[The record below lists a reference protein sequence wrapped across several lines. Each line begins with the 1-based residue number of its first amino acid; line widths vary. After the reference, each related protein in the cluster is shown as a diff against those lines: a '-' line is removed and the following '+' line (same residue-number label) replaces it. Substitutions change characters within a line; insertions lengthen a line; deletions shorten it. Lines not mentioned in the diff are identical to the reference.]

1 MNLPFPTCP
10 QSYGQF
16 LVLKALML
24 CCCSTNSPVVPFP
37 STPKSVKSS
46 MQMESLQLEF
56 MLSCPFF
63 LTQKKLYFFIVEL
76 FKDFILYLFLQKGYK
91 GKECSNCC
99 TCIIIPVSKN
109 SQPAFFLLR
118 FSRRL
123 QGQNHKYRVPS
134 FGNI

>member
-1 MNLPFPTCP
+1 MNLPIPTCP
-10 QSYGQF
+10 QSCGPF
-16 LVLKALML
+16 LVLQALML

-63 LTQKKLYFFIVEL
+63 STKKNCTFLL
-76 FKDFILYLFLQKGYK
+76 SNCLKDFILYLFLQKGYK
-91 GKECSNCC
+91 GEECSNCC